1 MDKNMVFSRLKR
13 GYKNINRLRQIIN
26 ILIEY
31 GFDYFVKQLG
41 LIKLPTKSEKILKLK
56 PSKIDQTPLPMRVRL
71 TLEELGPTFVKLGQ
85 ILSTRP
91 DIIPLKYI
99 KELEKLQDEVPPYS
113 YDLVVQMVQKELGAN
128 VSELFQSFD
137 EKPFAAA
144 SLGQAHKAILKEDKV
159 KVVVKVQRPDME
171 KIIETDLD
179 ILFQLARLTERYI
192 PESRLYD
199 PVGVAEEFAK
209 TIRMELD
216 YGTEGRNAERFRK
229 NFKEDKTVYVPK
241 VYWELSS
248 KYILTMEYIEGIKI
262 NHLKELDKA
271 GYNRKKLAENGA
283 KAFMKQMLI
292 DGFFHA
298 DPHPG
303 NILVMENEIIGFMD
317 FGMMGKIDKESR
329 EKYIDLLIA
338 VLEYDSNKILA
349 GMLELGFTSQETID
363 TRSLKMDIADILDQ
377 YYDKTLKE
385 IKLGEFITHL
395 VQISIKYHIKMPAEL
410 ALLGKSL
417 LTIEGIGLTLDPD
430 FNLTEIAKP
439 YVKNIVLE
447 RKSPQ
452 RLLLK
457 LSNDLSEFY
466 NLMFLIPKQ
475 LSKTLKKMEEGIF
488 KLELQHRG
496 LENLIN
502 ALDKA
507 TNRLSYSLILVA
519 IIIGSSLIMQTEKG
533 PQFMGFP
540 VIGVIGFLISGILGL
555 GLVIMILRSGKM

>member
-241 VYWELSS
+241 VYWGLSS
-248 KYILTMEYIEGIKI
+248 KCILTMEYIEGIKI

>member
-1 MDKNMVFSRLKR
+1 MAFSRFKKR
-13 GYKNINRLRQIIN
+13 YKNINRLRQIIN
-26 ILIEY
+26 ILIKY
-31 GFDYFVKQLG
+31 GFDYFVEQLG
-41 LIKLPTKSEKILKLK
+41 LISLIAKGEKILKRK
-56 PSKIDQTPLPMRVRL
+56 RSKIDQISFSVRVRL
-71 TLEELGPTFVKLGQ
+71 ALEELGPTFVKLGQ

-91 DIIPLKYI
+91 DIIPREYI

-113 YDLVVQMVQKELGAN
+113 YDLVEQMVQKELGAN
-128 VSELFQSFD
+128 VSELFKSFD

-179 ILFQLARLTERYI
+179 ILFQLARLTEKYI

-199 PVGVAEEFAK
+199 PVGVTEEFAK

-229 NFKEDKTVYVPK
+229 NFKEDKTVFIPNI
-241 VYWELSS
+241 YWELSS

-271 GYNRKKLAENGA
+271 GYDRKQIAENGA

-317 FGMMGKIDKESR
+317 FGMMGKIDEESR

-363 TRSLKMDIADILDQ
+363 TRSFKIDIADILAQ
-377 YYDKTLKE
+377 YYDKALKE
-385 IKLGEFITHL
+385 IKLGEFVTQL

-410 ALLGKSL
+410 TLLGKSL
-417 LTIEGIGLTLDPD
+417 LTIEGIGLVLDPD

-439 YVKNIVLE
+439 YIKEIILE

-452 RLLLK
+452 RLLFK

-466 NLMFLIPKQ
+466 HLMVLIPRQ
-475 LSKTLKKMEEGIF
+475 LSKTLRKMEEGIF

-519 IIIGSSLIMQTEKG
+519 IIIGSSLIMQTDKG
-533 PQFMGFP
+533 LQFMGFP
-540 VIGVIGFLISGILGL
+540 VIGVMGYIISGILGL

>member
-1 MDKNMVFSRLKR
+1 MVFSRLKR

-99 KELEKLQDEVPPYS
+99 KELEKLQDKVPPFAYAQ
-113 YDLVVQMVQKELGAN
+113 VEQIVHKELGAN
-128 VSELFQSFD
+128 VSELFQSFE
-137 EKPFAAA
+137 EKPFASA
-144 SLGQAHKAILKEDKV
+144 SLGQVHKAILKEDKV

-179 ILFQLARLTERYI
+179 ILFHLTRLAERHI

-229 NFKEDKTVYVPK
+229 NFKEDKTVFIPNI
-241 VYWELSS
+241 YWELSS

-271 GYNRKKLAENGA
+271 GYDRKQIAENGA

-317 FGMMGKIDKESR
+317 FGMMGKIDEESR

-338 VLEYDSNKILA
+338 VLEYDLNKILV

-377 YYDKTLKE
+377 YYDKALKE
-385 IKLGEFITHL
+385 IKLGEFITQL

-417 LTIEGIGLTLDPD
+417 LTIEGIGLALDPD

-439 YVKNIVLE
+439 YVKDIILE
-447 RKSPQ
+447 RKNPQ

-466 NLMFLIPKQ
+466 HLMVLIPRQ
-475 LSKTLKKMEEGIF
+475 LSKTLQKMEEGIF

-519 IIIGSSLIMQTEKG
+519 IIIGSSLIMQTDKG

-540 VIGVIGFLISGILGL
+540 VIGVMGYIISGLLGL

>member
-179 ILFQLARLTERYI
+179 ILFYLTRLAERYI

-338 VLEYDSNKILA
+338 VLEYDSNKTLA

-385 IKLGEFITHL
+385 IKLGEFITQL

-410 ALLGKSL
+410 TLLGKSL
-417 LTIEGIGLTLDPD
+417 ITIEGIGLALDPD

-439 YVKNIVLE
+439 YVKDIILE

-452 RLLLK
+452 HLLLK

-519 IIIGSSLIMQTEKG
+519 IIIGSSLIMQTDKG